1 MAQFI
6 PEDTIADI
14 LRALDITDVIGEKV
28 QLKKQGKD
36 YIGLCPFHSEKTPS
50 FSVSPDKQLYYCFGC
65 KAGGNMITFVME
77 TEGISFHEAVVQLGE
92 MAGIDIQLPH
102 SFQKEKKNSETTR
115 FIEAHELA
123 ARFFHHLLM
132 NTEQGKVAY
141 DYLIER
147 GIAPTV
153 MKQFQL
159 GYAPMEGNVLKELL
173 DKRKFDLKEMEACG
187 LLRRV
192 ESTWELEDRFQ
203 HRLMFPIWNAD
214 GKVVGF
220 GGRVLAD
227 GQPKYLNTPE
237 TPIFKKNELLYG
249 FHLARPHV
257 RKKNRV
263 VLFEG
268 YVDVLSSHSANV
280 PYGVATLGTAL
291 TKRQAQIIRRNSER
305 VTICYDGDR
314 AGEEATWKAAH
325 LLLEEGLQVEVALLP
340 DDEDPDRYIQTYGAE
355 RFQKEIIEAA
365 VPLIVF
371 KMHVLKKEKNVND
384 EGEKLQYVEEVLR
397 EIAALPTAVEQDIYV
412 RQLSEE
418 TNVSLEALK
427 QELER
432 MISSN
437 RRGKEKE
444 KKNYR
449 KRWQISPYN
458 KQTLRPAYQN
468 AERMLLAHMMHDK
481 NVAEEVKRKI
491 GGHFP
496 TEEYMAIAAYLY
508 AYYAEGYPADPN
520 AFLLYMEDKDLV
532 ETATELLMLDRTIEL
547 SENELVDYIQQVN
560 NHANWVKIE
569 QMEQK
574 LKEAEKRRDLEEAVQ
589 LATQLIDMK
598 KATQK

>member
-1 MAQFI
+1 MGQFFS
-6 PEDTIADI
+6 EETIANI
-14 LRALDITDVIGEKV
+14 MQAVDITDVIGEKV

-36 YIGLCPFHSEKTPS
+36 YIGLCPFHEEKTPS

-65 KAGGNMITFVME
+65 QAGGNMITFVME
-77 TEGISFHEAVVQLGE
+77 TEGLSFHEAVVKLGKQ
-92 MAGIDIQLPH
+92 AGIDISLPDRFH
-102 SFQKEKKNSETTR
+102 EKEKDSKTTR

-141 DYLIER
+141 DYLMDR
-147 GIAPTV
+147 GISPDV

-159 GYAPMEGNVLKELL
+159 GYAPKEQTVLKELL
-173 DKRKFDLKEMEACG
+173 EKRQFDAQEMEECG

-192 ESTWELEDRFQ
+192 EATWELEDRFR
-203 HRLMFPIWNAD
+203 HRIMFPIWNID

-220 GGRVLAD
+220 GGRIITD
-227 GQPKYLNTPE
+227 GQPKYVNTPE

-249 FHLARPHV
+249 FHLARPFV

-263 VLFEG
+263 ILFEG
-268 YVDVLSSHSANV
+268 YVDVLSSHLADL
-280 PYGVATLGTAL
+280 PYAIATLGTSL
-291 TKRQAQIIRRNSER
+291 TKRQAQIIRRNTER
-305 VTICYDGDR
+305 ITICYDGDR
-314 AGEEATWKAAH
+314 AGEDATLKAAN
-325 LLLEEGLQVEVALLP
+325 LLQQEGLQVEIAILP
-340 DDEDPDRYIQTYGAE
+340 EEEDPDQYIRTYGKE

-371 KMHVLKKEKNVND
+371 KMHLFKKEKNLND
-384 EGEKLQYVEEVLR
+384 EGEKLQYVEEVLH
-397 EIAALPTAVEQDIYV
+397 EIASLSTSVEQDIYV
-412 RQLSEE
+412 RHLSEE
-418 TNVSLEALK
+418 TSVSLEALK

-432 MISSN
+432 KIRANHRTSHST
-437 RRGKEKE
+437 KT
-444 KKNYR
+444 KN
-449 KRWQISPYN
+449 KRWQIAPLKRQS
-458 KQTLRPAYQN
+458 LRPAYQN

-481 NVAEEVKRKI
+481 SVAEEVKQKI

-508 AYYAEGYPADPN
+508 AFYAEGHPADPN

-532 ETATELLMLDRTIEL
+532 QTATELLMLDRTNEL
-547 SENELVDYIQQVN
+547 SENELVDYMDQIN
-560 NHANWVKIE
+560 NHLNWVKIE
-569 QMEQK
+569 QIEQK
-574 LKEAEKRRDLEEAVQ
+574 LKEAERRQDLEEAVQ